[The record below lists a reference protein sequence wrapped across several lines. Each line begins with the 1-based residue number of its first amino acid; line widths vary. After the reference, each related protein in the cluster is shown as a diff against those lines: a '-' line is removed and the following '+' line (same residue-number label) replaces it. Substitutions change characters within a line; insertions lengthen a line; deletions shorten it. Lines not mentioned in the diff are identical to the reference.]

1 MSYGFRI
8 YENGS
13 DLKTLSMRDDL
24 AFISKGRIRKY
35 LRDVSYQIY
44 AGEIATVP
52 NNILDF
58 LYNKNLEFTIL
69 GSSSDEHVKCV
80 INYKELNKN
89 IQSKTRPLQFTYMLL
104 SNIADYN
111 QYLSRIV
118 DDREVMSRFYIMLV

>member
-1 MSYGFRI
+1 MAYGFRI

-44 AGEIATVP
+44 EGEIATVP

-58 LYNKNLEFTIL
+58 LYGNNLEFTIL
-69 GSSSDEHVKCV
+69 GSSSDENVKCV

-89 IQSKTRPLQFTYMLL
+89 IQSKKRPLQFTYMLL
-104 SNIADYN
+104 SNIVDYN

-118 DDREVMSRFYIMLV
+118 DKRGVIARFYIMLV

>member
-1 MSYGFRI
+1 MAYGFRI

-44 AGEIATVP
+44 EGEIATVS

-58 LYNKNLEFTIL
+58 LYGNNLEFTIL
-69 GSSSDEHVKCV
+69 GSSSDENVKCV

-89 IQSKTRPLQFTYMLL
+89 IQSKKRPLQFTYMLL
-104 SNIADYN
+104 SNIVDYN

-118 DDREVMSRFYIMLV
+118 DKREVIARFYIMLV

>member
-1 MSYGFRI
+1 MAYGFRI

-44 AGEIATVP
+44 EGEIATVP

-58 LYNKNLEFTIL
+58 LYGNNLEFTIL
-69 GSSSDEHVKCV
+69 GSSSAENVKCV

-89 IQSKTRPLQFTYMLL
+89 IQSKKRPLQFTYMLL
-104 SNIADYN
+104 SNIVDYN

-118 DDREVMSRFYIMLV
+118 DKREVIARFYIMLV

>member
-35 LRDVSYQIY
+35 LRDVSYLMY

-58 LYNKNLEFTIL
+58 FYNNNLEFTIL
-69 GSSSDEHVKCV
+69 GATNDEHVKCV
-80 INYKELNKN
+80 IDYRELNKN
-89 IQSKTRPLQFTYMLL
+89 INDKKKPLQFTYMLL
-104 SNIADYN
+104 SNIVDYN

-118 DDREVMSRFYIMLV
+118 DGREVISQFYIMLV

>member
-1 MSYGFRI
+1 MAYGFRI

-24 AFISKGRIRKY
+24 AFISKGRTRKY

-44 AGEIATVP
+44 EGEIVTVP

-58 LYNKNLEFTIL
+58 LYSNNLEFTIL

-89 IQSKTRPLQFTYMLL
+89 IQSKKRPLQFTYMLL
-104 SNIADYN
+104 SNIVDYN

-118 DDREVMSRFYIMLV
+118 DKREVMARFYIMLV

>member
-44 AGEIATVP
+44 EGEIATVP

-58 LYNKNLEFTIL
+58 LYSNNLEFTIL

-89 IQSKTRPLQFTYMLL
+89 IQSKKRPLQFTYMIL
-104 SNIADYN
+104 SNIVDYN

-118 DDREVMSRFYIMLV
+118 DDREVMARFYIMLV

>member
-1 MSYGFRI
+1 MAYGFRI

-44 AGEIATVP
+44 EGEIATVP

-58 LYNKNLEFTIL
+58 LYGNNLEFTIL
-69 GSSSDEHVKCV
+69 GSSSDENVKCV

-89 IQSKTRPLQFTYMLL
+89 IQSKKRPLQFTYMLL
-104 SNIADYN
+104 SNIVDYN

-118 DDREVMSRFYIMLV
+118 DKREVIARFYIMLV

>member
-1 MSYGFRI
+1 MAYGFRI

-44 AGEIATVP
+44 EGEIATVP

-58 LYNKNLEFTIL
+58 LYSNNLEFTIL

-89 IQSKTRPLQFTYMLL
+89 IQSKKRPLQFTYMLL
-104 SNIADYN
+104 SNIVDYN

-118 DDREVMSRFYIMLV
+118 DKREVIARFYIMLV

>member
-35 LRDVSYQIY
+35 LRDVSYLMY

-58 LYNKNLEFTIL
+58 LYNNNLEFTIL
-69 GSSSDEHVKCV
+69 GATNDEHVKCV
-80 INYKELNKN
+80 IDYRELNKN
-89 IQSKTRPLQFTYMLL
+89 INDKKKPLQFTYMLL
-104 SNIADYN
+104 SNIVDYN

-118 DDREVMSRFYIMLV
+118 DGREVISQFYIMLV

>member
-1 MSYGFRI
+1 MAYGFRI

-44 AGEIATVP
+44 EGEIATVP

-58 LYNKNLEFTIL
+58 LYSNNLEFTIL
-69 GSSSDEHVKCV
+69 GSSSDENVKCV

-89 IQSKTRPLQFTYMLL
+89 IQSKKRPLQFTYMLL
-104 SNIADYN
+104 SNIVDYN

-118 DDREVMSRFYIMLV
+118 DKREVIARFYIMLV

>member
-35 LRDVSYQIY
+35 LRDVSYLIY
-44 AGEIATVP
+44 DGEIATVP

-58 LYNKNLEFTIL
+58 LYGNNLEFTIL
-69 GSSSDEHVKCV
+69 GASSYDHVKC
-80 INYKELNKN
+80 IIDYRELNKN
-89 IQSKTRPLQFTYMLL
+89 IKEKKRPLQFKYMLL
-104 SNIADYN
+104 SNIVDYN
-111 QYLSRIV
+111 QHLSRIV
-118 DDREVMSRFYIMLV
+118 DSREVVAKFYIMLV

>member
-1 MSYGFRI
+1 MAYGFRI

-44 AGEIATVP
+44 EGEIATVP

-58 LYNKNLEFTIL
+58 LYSNNLEFTIL

-89 IQSKTRPLQFTYMLL
+89 IQSKKRPLQFTYMLL
-104 SNIADYN
+104 SNIVDYN
-111 QYLSRIV
+111 QHLSRIV
-118 DDREVMSRFYIMLV
+118 DDLEVIARFYIMLV

>member
-44 AGEIATVP
+44 EGEIATVP

-58 LYNKNLEFTIL
+58 LYSNNLEFTIL

-89 IQSKTRPLQFTYMLL
+89 IQSKKRPLQFTYMLL
-104 SNIADYN
+104 SNIVDYN
-111 QYLSRIV
+111 QHLSRIV
-118 DDREVMSRFYIMLV
+118 DDREVMARFYIMLV

>member
-35 LRDVSYQIY
+35 LRDVSYLMY
-44 AGEIATVP
+44 DGEIATVP

-58 LYNKNLEFTIL
+58 LYGNNLEFTIL
-69 GSSSDEHVKCV
+69 GSTSDEHVKCV
-80 INYKELNKN
+80 IDYRELNKN
-89 IQSKTRPLQFTYMLL
+89 INDKKKPLQFKYMLL
-104 SNIADYN
+104 SNIVDYN

-118 DDREVMSRFYIMLV
+118 DGREVISQFYIMLV

>member
-1 MSYGFRI
+1 MAYGFRI

-44 AGEIATVP
+44 EGEIATVP

-58 LYNKNLEFTIL
+58 LYGNNLEFTIL
-69 GSSSDEHVKCV
+69 GSSSDENVKCV

-89 IQSKTRPLQFTYMLL
+89 IQSKNRPLQFTYMLL
-104 SNIADYN
+104 SNIVDYN

-118 DDREVMSRFYIMLV
+118 DKREVIARFYIMLV

>member
-1 MSYGFRI
+1 MAYGFRI

-35 LRDVSYQIY
+35 LRNVSYQIY
-44 AGEIATVP
+44 DGEIATIP

-58 LYNKNLEFTIL
+58 LYSNNLEFTIL
-69 GSSSDEHVKCV
+69 GSTNSEYAKCI

-89 IQSKTRPLQFTYMLL
+89 IKEKKKPLQFTYMLL
-104 SNIADYN
+104 SNIVDYN
-111 QYLSRIV
+111 NYLSRIN
-118 DDREVMSRFYIMLV
+118 DKSEVIAMFHIMLV

>member
-1 MSYGFRI
+1 MAYGFRI

-24 AFISKGRIRKY
+24 AFISKGQIRKY

-44 AGEIATVP
+44 EGEIATVP

-58 LYNKNLEFTIL
+58 LYGNNLEFTIL
-69 GSSSDEHVKCV
+69 GSNSDEHVKCV
-80 INYKELNKN
+80 IDYKELNKN
-89 IQSKTRPLQFTYMLL
+89 IQSKKRPLQFTYMLL
-104 SNIADYN
+104 SNIVDYN

-118 DDREVMSRFYIMLV
+118 DKREVIARFYIILV

>member
-35 LRDVSYQIY
+35 LRDVSYDLY

-52 NNILDF
+52 NAILDF
-58 LYNKNLEFTIL
+58 VYNNNLDFTIL
-69 GSSSDEHVKCV
+69 GSTSDSHVKCV
-80 INYKELNKN
+80 IDYTELNKN
-89 IQSKTRPLQFTYMLL
+89 IREKKRPLQFTYMLL
-104 SNIADYN
+104 SNVADYN
-111 QYLSRIV
+111 QHLSRIH
-118 DDREVMSRFYIMLV
+118 DAREIVSRFYIILV

>member
-1 MSYGFRI
+1 MAYGFRI

-35 LRDVSYQIY
+35 LRNVSYQIY
-44 AGEIATVP
+44 DGEIATVP

-58 LYNKNLEFTIL
+58 LYNNNLEFTIL
-69 GSSSDEHVKCV
+69 GTTSDEHVKCV
-80 INYKELNKN
+80 INYKELNQN
-89 IQSKTRPLQFTYMLL
+89 IQGKKRPLQFTYMLL
-104 SNIADYN
+104 SNIVDYN

-118 DDREVMSRFYIMLV
+118 DKREVMARFYIMLV

>member
-35 LRDVSYQIY
+35 LRDVSYLIY
-44 AGEIATVP
+44 EGEIATVP

-58 LYNKNLEFTIL
+58 LYSNNLEFTIL
-69 GSSSDEHVKCV
+69 GSTSDEHVKCV
-80 INYKELNKN
+80 IDYRELNKN
-89 IQSKTRPLQFTYMLL
+89 INDKKKPLQFKYMLL
-104 SNIADYN
+104 SNIVDYN

-118 DDREVMSRFYIMLV
+118 DGREVISQFYIMLV

>member
-44 AGEIATVP
+44 EGEIATVP

-58 LYNKNLEFTIL
+58 LYGNNLEFTIL
-69 GSSSDEHVKCV
+69 GSSSDENVKCV

-89 IQSKTRPLQFTYMLL
+89 IQSKKRPLQFTYMLL

-111 QYLSRIV
+111 QYLSRTV
-118 DDREVMSRFYIMLV
+118 DKSEVMARFYIMLV

>member
-24 AFISKGRIRKY
+24 AFVQKGRIRTHLRQVDY
-35 LRDVSYQIY
+35 LLYE
-44 AGEIATVP
+44 GEIATVP

-58 LYNKNLEFTIL
+58 LYNNNLQFTIL
-69 GSSSDEHVKCV
+69 GSTSNEHVKCV

-89 IQSKTRPLQFTYMLL
+89 IQSKKRPLQFTYMLL

-111 QYLSRIV
+111 QYLSRIA
-118 DDREVMSRFYIMLV
+118 DEHTILARFYIMLV

>member
-35 LRDVSYQIY
+35 LRDVSYLIY
-44 AGEIATVP
+44 EGEIATVP

-58 LYNKNLEFTIL
+58 LYSNNLEFTIL
-69 GSSSDEHVKCV
+69 GSTSDEHVKCV
-80 INYKELNKN
+80 IDYRELNKN
-89 IQSKTRPLQFTYMLL
+89 INDKRKPLQFKYMLL
-104 SNIADYN
+104 SNIVDYN

-118 DDREVMSRFYIMLV
+118 DDQKVISQFYIMLV

>member
-1 MSYGFRI
+1 MAYGFRI

-44 AGEIATVP
+44 EGEIATVP

-58 LYNKNLEFTIL
+58 LYGNNLEFTIL
-69 GSSSDEHVKCV
+69 GSSSDENVKCV

-89 IQSKTRPLQFTYMLL
+89 IQSKKRPLQFTYMLL
-104 SNIADYN
+104 SNIVDYN

-118 DDREVMSRFYIMLV
+118 DKREVIVRFYIMLV

>member
-1 MSYGFRI
+1 MAYGFRI

-44 AGEIATVP
+44 EGEIATVP

-58 LYNKNLEFTIL
+58 LYSNNLEFTIL
-69 GSSSDEHVKCV
+69 GSSSDENVKCV

-89 IQSKTRPLQFTYMLL
+89 IQSKKRPLQFTYMLL
-104 SNIADYN
+104 SNIVDYN
-111 QYLSRIV
+111 QYISRIV
-118 DDREVMSRFYIMLV
+118 DKREVIARFYIMLV

>member
-24 AFISKGRIRKY
+24 AFTSKGRIRKY
-35 LRDVSYQIY
+35 LRDVSYQVY

-58 LYNKNLEFTIL
+58 LYGNNLEFTIL
-69 GSSSDEHVKCV
+69 GSSSDENVKCV

-89 IQSKTRPLQFTYMLL
+89 IQSKKRPLQFTYMLL
-104 SNIADYN
+104 SNIVDYN

-118 DDREVMSRFYIMLV
+118 DKSEVIARFYIMLV

>member
-44 AGEIATVP
+44 EGEIATVP

-58 LYNKNLEFTIL
+58 LYSNNLEFTIL

-89 IQSKTRPLQFTYMLL
+89 IQSKKRPLQFTYMLL
-104 SNIADYN
+104 SNIVDYN

-118 DDREVMSRFYIMLV
+118 DDREVMARFYIMLV

>member
-1 MSYGFRI
+1 MAYGFRI

-44 AGEIATVP
+44 EGEIATVP

-58 LYNKNLEFTIL
+58 LYSNNLEFTIL

-89 IQSKTRPLQFTYMLL
+89 IQSKKRPLQFTYMLL
-104 SNIADYN
+104 SNIVDYN

-118 DDREVMSRFYIMLV
+118 DKREVMARFYIMLV